1 MEGAAEEEGLVGAAV
16 EAEEA
21 LVEGAAE
28 EEGLVGGAVEA
39 VGLVEGAAE
48 EGLVGG
54 AAEEVG
60 LVEGAAE
67 ERGLA
72 AAAAEDGGLVGADK
86 GLIAVPVAE
95 LKALV
100 VTGILNSV
108 AAMTYWDLVVTRD

>member
-1 MEGAAEEEGLVGAAV
+1 M
-16 EAEEA
+16 
-21 LVEGAAE
+21 
-28 EEGLVGGAVEA
+28 GGAVEA
-39 VGLVEGAAE
+39 VGLVEGAAQN
-48 EGLVGG
+48 EGPDGG

-72 AAAAEDGGLVGADK
+72 AAAEDGGLVGADK

-95 LKALV
+95 SKALV